1 MTSDQ
6 IPQAAR
12 QLMQLMQ
19 KQLQLIDGYIEYLD
33 EIKHSVSENNIERLN
48 QLLVDKSP
56 NLHLI
61 EQIQQQQGSLLSNQG
76 FSNSH
81 QGLEDF
87 IDTSHL
93 AALKELK
100 TRLNERLQKLEKSL
114 LVNDLLIR
122 KNQSRVRQS
131 IRLLSGHDQ
140 ANRTATYSRDGNTD
154 EDSDNQ
160 RTLAQV

>member
-12 QLMQLMQ
+12 QLMQLMK

-33 EIKHSVSENNIERLN
+33 DIKQSVSGNSIERLN
-48 QLLVDKSP
+48 HLLADKSP

-76 FSNSH
+76 FSNSP
-81 QGLEDF
+81 QGLQDF
-87 IDTSHL
+87 IDASHQP
-93 AALKELK
+93 ALKELK
-100 TRLNERLQKLEKSL
+100 AHLSERLEKLEKSL

-122 KNQSRVRQS
+122 KNQARVRQS
-131 IRLLSGHDQ
+131 IRLLSGHEQ
-140 ANRTATYSRDGNTD
+140 ANSTATYSRDGNTD
-154 EDSDNQ
+154 EDADTQ

>member
-1 MTSDQ
+1 
-6 IPQAAR
+6 
-12 QLMQLMQ
+12 MQ
-19 KQLQLIDGYIEYLD
+19 KQLQLIDGYIDYLD
-33 EIKHSVSENNIERLN
+33 NIKQSVSGNNIERLN
-48 QLLVDKSP
+48 QLLADKSP

-61 EQIQQQQGSLLSNQG
+61 EQIQQQQGALLSSQG
-76 FSNSH
+76 FSNSL

-87 IDTSHL
+87 IDASQL
-93 AALKELK
+93 PALKELK
-100 TRLNERLQKLEKSL
+100 ERLSGRLETLEKSL

-140 ANRTATYSRDGNTD
+140 ATKTATYSRDGNTD
-154 EDSDNQ
+154 EDADTQ